1 VKDKSFRAGAPLRAE
16 LMDMVN
22 DDHDS
27 LGHTAEAEA
36 LGFNAARL
44 HPDIYMN
51 ELLQGMRTIHQ
62 VLPAIMKKLGMDEKD
77 FVLDRSELFIQESSS
92 VADVGGDAGHGDDAD
107 QAATDV
113 VEPQPDDKKDTDKT
127 PDNI

>member
-1 VKDKSFRAGAPLRAE
+1 MG
-16 LMDMVN
+16 MVN

-51 ELLQGMRTIHQ
+51 ELLEGMRIIHQ

-77 FVLDRSELFIQESSS
+77 FTLDRSELYIKGSSS
-92 VADVGGDAGHGDDAD
+92 VDDDDDDAL
-107 QAATDV
+107 
-113 VEPQPDDKKDTDKT
+113 PSGPRHT
-127 PDNI
+127 P